1 MRGIKDTDF
10 EITAEIKENKDD
22 DNLMQFVI
30 AIWKQ
35 QRKVTN
41 KGSTDS
47 KYRNKMRRVCGED
60 GCYLHED
67 IPFKR
72 ARLPVEKDETL

>member
-10 EITAEIKENKDD
+10 EITAEIKQNKDD

-41 KGSTDS
+41 KESTDS

-60 GCYLHED
+60 GCYLQED
-67 IPFKR
+67 IPFQR